1 MVNKSEWN
9 RKPEL
14 RRLSV
19 VMLCIVI
26 AVCVGA
32 TVYVHGTKKLMDEKN
47 SIDKAYIGAMDM
59 ISQGLNVDYTKLS
72 EEEKIYYFTLVS
84 EGIGGAKQLYNNT
97 SYYKG
102 GSVLNLAL
110 TKLQAYMNKQY
121 LSDFKEFRH
130 SQIDIY
136 NLIGNICL
144 DLNSTVAFQ
153 DLYEYLSNI

>member
-14 RRLSV
+14 RWLSV

-47 SIDKAYIGAMDM
+47 SIDKAYISAMDM

-72 EEEKIYYFTLVS
+72 EEDKIYYFTLVS
-84 EGIGGAKQLYNNT
+84 EGIGGAKLLYNNT

-102 GSVLNLAL
+102 RSVLNLAL
-110 TKLQAYMNKQY
+110 TELQAYMNKQY
-121 LSDFKEFRH
+121 LSDFIEFRH

-144 DLNSTVAFQ
+144 DLNSTVALE
-153 DLYEYLSNI
+153 DLYEYLSDI

>member
-121 LSDFKEFRH
+121 LSDFKEFRQ

>member
-9 RKPEL
+9 RKPKQ
-14 RRLSV
+14 RWLSV

-26 AVCVGA
+26 AVCVGG
-32 TVYVHGTKKLMDEKN
+32 TMYVHGTKKLMDEKN
-47 SIDKAYIGAMDM
+47 NIDKAYIRAMDM

-72 EEEKIYYFTLVS
+72 EEDKIYYFTLVS
-84 EGIGGAKQLYNNT
+84 EGIGGAKLLYNNT

-136 NLIGNICL
+136 NLLGNICL
-144 DLNSTVAFQ
+144 DLDSTVALE
-153 DLYEYLSNI
+153 DLYEYLSDK

>member
-9 RKPEL
+9 RKPKQ
-14 RRLSV
+14 RWLSV

-26 AVCVGA
+26 AVCVGG
-32 TVYVHGTKKLMDEKN
+32 TMYVHGTKKLMDEKN
-47 SIDKAYIGAMDM
+47 NIDKAYIRAMDM

-72 EEEKIYYFTLVS
+72 EEDKIYYFTLVS
-84 EGIGGAKQLYNNT
+84 EGIGGAKLLYNNT

-136 NLIGNICL
+136 NLVGNICL
-144 DLNSTVAFQ
+144 DLDSTVALE
-153 DLYEYLSNI
+153 DLYEYLSDK

>member
-47 SIDKAYIGAMDM
+47 SIDKAYIGAIDM